1 MKIAW
6 FHVNGMVC
14 RMDPPIEFGK
24 VKELSNQFPDSVIE
38 PLDHFEYEAKMVVG
52 MPLAERQAYIDKTP
66 AEQQEQLKA
75 EIKRQWEERKCK
87 P

>member
-38 PLDHFEYEAKMVVG
+38 PLDHFEYEAKMVLA
-52 MPLAERQAYIDKTP
+52 MPFSERQPYIDRSPPDQK
-66 AEQQEQLKA
+66 ERLVS
-75 EIKRQWEERKCK
+75 EIKKQFKEQKK
-87 P
+87 

>member
-6 FHVNGMVC
+6 FRVNGMVC

-38 PLDHFEYEAKMVVG
+38 PLDHFEYEAKMVLA
-52 MPLAERQAYIDKTP
+52 MPFSKRQPYIDSTP
-66 AEQQEQLKA
+66 ADQRDRLKE
-75 EIKRQWEERKCK
+75 EIKRQFKGQKIES
-87 P
+87 